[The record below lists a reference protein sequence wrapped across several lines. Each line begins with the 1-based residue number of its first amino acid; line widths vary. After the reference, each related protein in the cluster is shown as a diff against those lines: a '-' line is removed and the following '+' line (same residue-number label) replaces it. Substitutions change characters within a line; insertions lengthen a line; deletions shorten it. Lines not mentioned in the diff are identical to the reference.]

1 MEYSQYPEASDAS
14 IEIESIYPLP
24 PAAVDDTIDF
34 PQQQLGGANE
44 VPREEIRERNNRSG
58 KGLYAVMTVVAV
70 LAASALAVA
79 TTLLVQ
85 NNRSIDSAE
94 QSAIPPP
101 LPPPFSPPAG
111 ASVPTP
117 ATNTFPP
124 SFRGTNRS
132 ATTSAPTVNGTQEN
146 IPLYEGD
153 DESTSASNLTEAGS
167 ILDGTLSNGT
177 TTGIIGA
184 TENVTVE
191 VGVPTQSPVGSFIP
205 LDTYSPTMIV
215 NVFTEV
221 PAPTPELTDEVDTPE
236 PTDAVTA
243 QPTPGPTGM
252 VTTVLDT
259 PSPTDAVATV
269 ETLGPTEGNTTSVTA
284 PPTPEPTEMVTTVL
298 DTPSPTEAVATVET
312 LGPTE
317 GNTTSV
323 TAPPTPEPTEMV
335 TTVLDTPSPTEAV
348 ATVETL
354 GPTEGNTTSVTATP
368 TPEPTEIV
376 TTAVLSPVPS
386 EAGTTVDTP
395 EPTEVITTELNTNT
409 STPPTSDSLWPGNS
423 SSCVNIKFTSSKDF
437 PKDNGFTF
445 LSTESGEVIGEE
457 KAGFMTEPQ
466 TEYLRQFCN
475 LSSGSY
481 TLVVTDTGK
490 DGMYADGQ
498 GSYIVDIDGQVVLVG
513 GRFRTEEISHEIL
526 VGFNTIMSET
536 EQEFLDV
543 HNSRRQDFH
552 ESQDV
557 SFRPMAWSAELAA
570 GASAW
575 AREKAKTCTN
585 DGHETGK
592 YGQNTSTQRI
602 VRLDVARSP
611 ERIVNSWF
619 NKFDPEQSVWNNNLK
634 AGTAVLW
641 RTALY
646 VGCATEIG
654 PIENCAE
661 TEPCLCQVTNCRY
674 SRTTNC
680 AVQQNNWIASVI
692 DENGQLCNSVFCPGA
707 DENGNIV
714 EGACHV

>member
-153 DESTSASNLTEAGS
+153 DESTSASNLTDAGS

-205 LDTYSPTMIV
+205 PDTYSPTMIV

-252 VTTVLDT
+252 
-259 PSPTDAVATV
+259 
-269 ETLGPTEGNTTSVTA
+269 
-284 PPTPEPTEMVTTVL
+284 
-298 DTPSPTEAVATVET
+298 
-312 LGPTE
+312 
-317 GNTTSV
+317 
-323 TAPPTPEPTEMV
+323 
-335 TTVLDTPSPTEAV
+335 
-348 ATVETL
+348 
-354 GPTEGNTTSVTATP
+354 
-368 TPEPTEIV
+368 PTEIV

-395 EPTEVITTELNTNT
+395 EPTEVITTELDTNT
-409 STPPTSDSLWPGNS
+409 STPPTSNSLWPGNS
-423 SSCVNIKFTSSKDF
+423 SSCVNIKFTSSKDY

-585 DGHETGK
+585 DGHEKGK

-619 NKFDPEQSVWNNNLK
+619 NNFDPEQSVWNNNLK

-661 TEPCLCQVTNCRY
+661 TELCLCQVTNCRY

-680 AVQQNNWIASVI
+680 AVKQNNWIASVI
-692 DENGQLCNSVFCPGA
+692 DENGELCNSVFCPGA

>member
-1 MEYSQYPEASDAS
+1 MMEESLPDIETAGGGAVVRQQQQPAQHARFSRKFAIATGIVALGALVVIGAVIMTRQPDGGVSVQAVSQHLHQDSPNFGTVAASVGTAVEECEIGGPCSQEGANCAIGRESCCGETFNS
-14 IEIESIYPLP
+14 IECECSGGEWMCLNTDACMRPDCGDLP
-24 PAAVDDTIDF
+24 SCDDSS
-34 PQQQLGGANE
+34 
-44 VPREEIRERNNRSG
+44 SG
-58 KGLYAVMTVVAV
+58 KFC
-70 LAASALAVA
+70 ASNDDCTCGNVCLDSVFDDFSVCGCEVN
-79 TTLLVQ
+79 TT
-85 NNRSIDSAE
+85 NGCDPNSNK
-94 QSAIPPP
+94 
-101 LPPPFSPPAG
+101 PFCYEAY
-111 ASVPTP
+111 SVTGVDCGCR
-117 ATNTFPP
+117 NDDDC
-124 SFRGTNRS
+124 
-132 ATTSAPTVNGTQEN
+132 
-146 IPLYEGD
+146 EGD
-153 DESTSASNLTEAGS
+153 ETCGTSWCVANIVPFCSVDHNL
-167 ILDGTLSNGT
+167 LCP
-177 TTGIIGA
+177 
-184 TENVTVE
+184 
-191 VGVPTQSPVGSFIP
+191 PTQSPVSSFVP
-205 LDTYSPTMIV
+205 PQTFPPTIV
-215 NVFTEV
+215 NVITEDPT
-221 PAPTPELTDEVDTPE
+221 PAPTPEPTEVGTSEGRFDTLA
-236 PTDAVTA
+236 PTDA
-243 QPTPGPTGM
+243 
-252 VTTVLDT
+252 
-259 PSPTDAVATV
+259 ATR
-269 ETLGPTEGNTTSVTA
+269 
-284 PPTPEPTEMVTTVL
+284 PPTPEPTDIVTSPPTDVPT
-298 DTPSPTEAVATVET
+298 DIVTPQ
-312 LGPTE
+312 
-317 GNTTSV
+317 
-323 TAPPTPEPTEMV
+323 PTPEPTSE
-335 TTVLDTPSPTEAV
+335 
-348 ATVETL
+348 
-354 GPTEGNTTSVTATP
+354 P

-376 TTAVLSPVPS
+376 TSPPTPKPTPLPTVVATAGETTLAVPL
-386 EAGTTVDTP
+386 TY
-395 EPTEVITTELNTNT
+395 EPTP
-409 STPPTSDSLWPGNS
+409 SPTDEDNGSPGTS
-423 SSCVNIKFTSSKDF
+423 SSCVNIKFTSSKDY

-445 LSTESGEVIGEE
+445 LSTKSGEVIGKE

-475 LSSGSY
+475 LSLGSY

-575 AREKAKTCTN
+575 AREKAKTCST
-585 DGHETGK
+585 DGLEKGR
-592 YGQNTSTQRI
+592 YGQNASNQRI
-602 VRLDVARSP
+602 ARLDLARPP

-619 NKFDPEQSVWNNNLK
+619 NNFDPEQSVWNNNLK

-654 PIENCAE
+654 PIENCTE
-661 TEPCLCQVTNCRY
+661 TELCLCQVTNCRY

>member
-34 PQQQLGGANE
+34 PQQQLGGADE

-153 DESTSASNLTEAGS
+153 DESTSASNLTDAGS
-167 ILDGTLSNGT
+167 ILNGTLSNGT

-205 LDTYSPTMIV
+205 PDTYSPTMIV
-215 NVFTEV
+215 NVFTE
-221 PAPTPELTDEVDTPE
+221 
-236 PTDAVTA
+236 
-243 QPTPGPTGM
+243 PTPGPTGM

-298 DTPSPTEAVATVET
+298 DTPSP
-312 LGPTE
+312 
-317 GNTTSV
+317 S
-323 TAPPTPEPTEMV
+323 
-335 TTVLDTPSPTEAV
+335 EAV

-409 STPPTSDSLWPGNS
+409 STPPTSNSLWPGNS
-423 SSCVNIKFTSSKDF
+423 SSCVNIKFTSSKDY

-513 GRFRTEEISHEIL
+513 GRFRTEEISHEIR

-585 DGHETGK
+585 DGQEKGK

-619 NKFDPEQSVWNNNLK
+619 NNFDPEQSVWNNNLK